1 MDDRVLLEAIGK
13 MMDEKLAINN
23 EQLRQEMKAS
33 NEQLRQEIKASNEQ
47 LRQEMK
53 ASNEQLRQ
61 EMKASNEQ
69 LRQEMKAGNEQLRQ
83 EMKASNEQLRQE
95 IMLDFNTVIEDKV
108 SKEIRLIAE
117 QHSDIVA
124 RLPYVEEQAE
134 IKSRVRVLERVV
146 SNLGAEIDKL
156 KKAE

>member
-61 EMKASNEQ
+61 E
-69 LRQEMKAGNEQLRQ
+69 
-83 EMKASNEQLRQE
+83 
-95 IMLDFNTVIEDKV
+95 IMLDFNTVIDDKV

>member
-23 EQLRQEMKAS
+23 EQLRQEMKA
-33 NEQLRQEIKASNEQ
+33 NNEQ

-53 ASNEQLRQ
+53 AS
-61 EMKASNEQ
+61 
-69 LRQEMKAGNEQLRQ
+69 NEQLRQ

>member
-33 NEQLRQEIKASNEQ
+33 NEQLRQEMKASNEQLRQEMKVSNEQ

-61 EMKASNEQ
+61 EMKAS
-69 LRQEMKAGNEQLRQ
+69 
-83 EMKASNEQLRQE
+83 SEQLRQE

>member
-33 NEQLRQEIKASNEQ
+33 NEQLRQEMKASSEQ

-53 ASNEQLRQ
+53 ASSEQLRQ
-61 EMKASNEQ
+61 EMKAS
-69 LRQEMKAGNEQLRQ
+69 
-83 EMKASNEQLRQE
+83 SEQLRQE

>member
-23 EQLRQEMKAS
+23 EQLRQEMKV
-33 NEQLRQEIKASNEQ
+33 SNEQ

-61 EMKASNEQ
+61 EMKASS
-69 LRQEMKAGNEQLRQ
+69 EQLRQ
-83 EMKASNEQLRQE
+83 EMKASSEQLRQE

>member
-33 NEQLRQEIKASNEQ
+33 NEQLRQEI
-47 LRQEMK
+47 K

>member
-33 NEQLRQEIKASNEQ
+33 NEQLRQE
-47 LRQEMK
+47 MK

-61 EMKASNEQ
+61 EMKASS
-69 LRQEMKAGNEQLRQ
+69 EQLRQ
-83 EMKASNEQLRQE
+83 EMKASSEQLRQEMKASSEQLRQE

>member
-1 MDDRVLLEAIGK
+1 MQGKEVALMDDRVLLEAIGK

-23 EQLRQEMKAS
+23 EQLRQEIKAS
-33 NEQLRQEIKASNEQ
+33 NEQLRQEIKAS
-47 LRQEMK
+47 
-53 ASNEQLRQ
+53 
-61 EMKASNEQ
+61 
-69 LRQEMKAGNEQLRQ
+69 NEQLRQ

>member
-33 NEQLRQEIKASNEQ
+33 NEQLRQEIKAS
-47 LRQEMK
+47 
-53 ASNEQLRQ
+53 
-61 EMKASNEQ
+61 
-69 LRQEMKAGNEQLRQ
+69 NEQLRQ

>member
-33 NEQLRQEIKASNEQ
+33 NEQLRQEMKTSNEQ

-61 EMKASNEQ
+61 EMKAS
-69 LRQEMKAGNEQLRQ
+69 
-83 EMKASNEQLRQE
+83 SEQLRQE

>member
-33 NEQLRQEIKASNEQ
+33 NEQLRQEMKASSEQ

-53 ASNEQLRQ
+53 ASSEQLRQ
-61 EMKASNEQ
+61 EMKASS
-69 LRQEMKAGNEQLRQ
+69 EQLRQ
-83 EMKASNEQLRQE
+83 EMKASSEQLRQE

>member
-23 EQLRQEMKAS
+23 EQ
-33 NEQLRQEIKASNEQ
+33 I
-47 LRQEMK
+47 RQEMK

-69 LRQEMKAGNEQLRQ
+69 LRQEMKA
-83 EMKASNEQLRQE
+83 SSEQLRQE

>member
-33 NEQLRQEIKASNEQ
+33 NEQLRQEMKTSSEQ

-53 ASNEQLRQ
+53 AS
-61 EMKASNEQ
+61 S
-69 LRQEMKAGNEQLRQ
+69 
-83 EMKASNEQLRQE
+83 EQLRQE

>member
-33 NEQLRQEIKASNEQ
+33 NEQLRQEMKASSEQ

-53 ASNEQLRQ
+53 AS
-61 EMKASNEQ
+61 S
-69 LRQEMKAGNEQLRQ
+69 
-83 EMKASNEQLRQE
+83 EQLRQE

>member
-33 NEQLRQEIKASNEQ
+33 NEQLRQEMKVSNEQ

-61 EMKASNEQ
+61 EMKASS
-69 LRQEMKAGNEQLRQ
+69 EQLRQ
-83 EMKASNEQLRQE
+83 EMKASSEQLRQE

>member
-33 NEQLRQEIKASNEQ
+33 NEQLRQEMKVSNEQ

-53 ASNEQLRQ
+53 ASSEQLRQ
-61 EMKASNEQ
+61 EMKAS
-69 LRQEMKAGNEQLRQ
+69 
-83 EMKASNEQLRQE
+83 SEQLRQE

>member
-33 NEQLRQEIKASNEQ
+33 NEQLRQEMKTSNEQ

-53 ASNEQLRQ
+53 AS
-61 EMKASNEQ
+61 S
-69 LRQEMKAGNEQLRQ
+69 
-83 EMKASNEQLRQE
+83 EQLRQE

>member
-33 NEQLRQEIKASNEQ
+33 NEQLRQEMKVSNEQ

-61 EMKASNEQ
+61 EMKAS
-69 LRQEMKAGNEQLRQ
+69 
-83 EMKASNEQLRQE
+83 SEQLRQE

>member
-23 EQLRQEMKAS
+23 EQLRQEMKA
-33 NEQLRQEIKASNEQ
+33 NNEQ

-53 ASNEQLRQ
+53 ASSEQLRQ
-61 EMKASNEQ
+61 EMKAS
-69 LRQEMKAGNEQLRQ
+69 
-83 EMKASNEQLRQE
+83 SEQLRQE

>member
-23 EQLRQEMKAS
+23 EQLRQEMKA
-33 NEQLRQEIKASNEQ
+33 NNEQ

-61 EMKASNEQ
+61 EIKAS
-69 LRQEMKAGNEQLRQ
+69 NEQLRQ

>member
-33 NEQLRQEIKASNEQ
+33 NEQLRQEMKASSEQ

-53 ASNEQLRQ
+53 AS
-61 EMKASNEQ
+61 S
-69 LRQEMKAGNEQLRQ
+69 
-83 EMKASNEQLRQE
+83 EQLRQE

-124 RLPYVEEQAE
+124 SLPYVEEQAE

>member
-23 EQLRQEMKAS
+23 EQLRQEIKAS
-33 NEQLRQEIKASNEQ
+33 NEQLRQEIKAS
-47 LRQEMK
+47 
-53 ASNEQLRQ
+53 
-61 EMKASNEQ
+61 
-69 LRQEMKAGNEQLRQ
+69 NEQLRQ

>member
-33 NEQLRQEIKASNEQ
+33 NEQLRQE
-47 LRQEMK
+47 MK

-61 EMKASNEQ
+61 EMKASS
-69 LRQEMKAGNEQLRQ
+69 EQLRQ
-83 EMKASNEQLRQE
+83 EMKASSEQLRQE

>member
-33 NEQLRQEIKASNEQ
+33 NEQLRQEMKASNEQLRQEMKTSNEQ

-61 EMKASNEQ
+61 EMKAS
-69 LRQEMKAGNEQLRQ
+69 
-83 EMKASNEQLRQE
+83 SEQLRQE

>member
-33 NEQLRQEIKASNEQ
+33 NEQLRQEMKASNEQ

-61 EMKASNEQ
+61 EMKASS
-69 LRQEMKAGNEQLRQ
+69 EQLRQ
-83 EMKASNEQLRQE
+83 EMKASSEQLRQE

>member
-33 NEQLRQEIKASNEQ
+33 NEQLRQE
-47 LRQEMK
+47 MK

-61 EMKASNEQ
+61 EMKAS
-69 LRQEMKAGNEQLRQ
+69 
-83 EMKASNEQLRQE
+83 SEQLRQE

>member
-23 EQLRQEMKAS
+23 EQLRQE
-33 NEQLRQEIKASNEQ
+33 I
-47 LRQEMK
+47 
-53 ASNEQLRQ
+53 
-61 EMKASNEQ
+61 KASNEQ

>member
-1 MDDRVLLEAIGK
+1 MALMDDRVLLEAIGK

-23 EQLRQEMKAS
+23 EQ
-33 NEQLRQEIKASNEQ
+33 I
-47 LRQEMK
+47 RQEMK

-69 LRQEMKAGNEQLRQ
+69 LRQEMKA
-83 EMKASNEQLRQE
+83 SSEQLRQE

>member
-23 EQLRQEMKAS
+23 EQLRQEMKVS
-33 NEQLRQEIKASNEQ
+33 NEQLRQEMKTSNEQ

-61 EMKASNEQ
+61 EMKASS
-69 LRQEMKAGNEQLRQ
+69 EQLRQ
-83 EMKASNEQLRQE
+83 EMKASSEQLRQE

>member
-33 NEQLRQEIKASNEQ
+33 SEQ

-53 ASNEQLRQ
+53 AS
-61 EMKASNEQ
+61 S
-69 LRQEMKAGNEQLRQ
+69 
-83 EMKASNEQLRQE
+83 EQLRQE

>member
-23 EQLRQEMKAS
+23 EQLRQEMKANNEQLRQEMKAS

-47 LRQEMK
+47 LRQE
-53 ASNEQLRQ
+53 
-61 EMKASNEQ
+61 
-69 LRQEMKAGNEQLRQ
+69 
-83 EMKASNEQLRQE
+83 
-95 IMLDFNTVIEDKV
+95 IMLDFNTIIEDKV

-117 QHSDIVA
+117 QHTDIVA
-124 RLPYVEEQAE
+124 RLPYVEELAE

-146 SNLGAEIDKL
+146 GNLGAEIDKL

>member
-61 EMKASNEQ
+61 EMKAGNEQ
-69 LRQEMKAGNEQLRQ
+69 LRQEMKASNEQLRQ

>member
-23 EQLRQEMKAS
+23 EQ
-33 NEQLRQEIKASNEQ
+33 I
-47 LRQEMK
+47 RQEMK

-61 EMKASNEQ
+61 EMKTSNEQ
-69 LRQEMKAGNEQLRQ
+69 LRQEMKA
-83 EMKASNEQLRQE
+83 SSEQLRQE